1 MPAWKILF
9 IMLLGGICLG
19 LALSTFI
26 VPFSMM
32 VGGERWLWF
41 GGLFVGTAVMSTLF
55 ALFLAHEDRKYS
67 VGGGRRR

>member
-9 IMLLGGICLG
+9 IMLLAAICFT

-26 VPFSMM
+26 VPFSMT

-41 GGLFVGTAVMSTLF
+41 GGLFVGTVVMSTLF
-55 ALFLAHEDRKYS
+55 TLFLAREDRKFT
-67 VGGGRRR
+67 VAGARRR